1 MMDTHDQFIEDDW
14 TPEERALLASLPR
27 ERIPSSQLKT
37 RTTDL
42 IRRGG
47 SFERPRVAFRRSVA
61 LIAAACL
68 IFIAGTLVGY
78 AVARRATLP
87 SDEARNGTRQAV
99 AKTESET
106 PTNPPTRNV
115 IWY

>member
-1 MMDTHDQFIEDDW
+1 MGTHDEFTEDDW

-27 ERIPSSQLKT
+27 ERIPPSQLKA
-37 RTTDL
+37 RTIDT

-47 SFERPRVAFRRSVA
+47 AFERPHLASRRTVA

-78 AVARRATLP
+78 AAARRATRP
-87 SDEARNGTRQAV
+87 SNEARTGTRQAV

-106 PTNPPTRNV
+106 TINQPMRNV